1 MKPAKPPSARTVT
14 VPAAAPAADQKNPGK
29 PAPAS
34 LVPEPLPMPNER
46 DLDVNMTP
54 ETPDAVMTQASKD
67 LKHGMKDTSK
77 GPEMDATYAKQK
89 R

>member
-1 MKPAKPPSARTVT
+1 M
-14 VPAAAPAADQKNPGK
+14 
-29 PAPAS
+29 
-34 LVPEPLPMPNER
+34 PMPNER

>member
-1 MKPAKPPSARTVT
+1 
-14 VPAAAPAADQKNPGK
+14 
-29 PAPAS
+29 
-34 LVPEPLPMPNER
+34 MPNER

-89 R
+89 RCRRAIRSGEKNQCAQDTGAPALWSAKPTVFEATR